1 MLSRNAAKER
11 NSQNN
16 RDRRI
21 RENYRSDKEIKT
33 RENQRRNERE
43 RSRDKFFFFR
53 RYADNPLRFRF
64 SDVSDCL
71 L

>member
-43 RSRDKFFFFR
+43 RSRDKIFFR

-64 SDVSDCL
+64 KDVSGCL